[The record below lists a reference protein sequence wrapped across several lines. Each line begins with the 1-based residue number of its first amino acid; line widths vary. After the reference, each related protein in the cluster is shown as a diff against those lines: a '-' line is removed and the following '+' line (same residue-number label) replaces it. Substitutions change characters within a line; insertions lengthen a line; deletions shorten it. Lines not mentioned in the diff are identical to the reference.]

1 MKRSTLANKLIKLNI
16 FFAIICLAL
25 IGISKFVKIPVKA
38 EPAQTYVINS
48 AEAFNTYASAYKS
61 GARSPED
68 RLEITINSGRVVT
81 TDGFISL
88 GTSDRPF
95 AGIIVAPASGVDT
108 FHLYNCPLFD
118 YVSTDLQLLGSGEIK
133 IMRERANV
141 EPETGVLTSGSLF
154 ANHVVAG
161 TRAASWKVN
170 LVPIDGAGSGL
181 EAYNYDSV
189 IGDMTAS
196 ASVAIE
202 FTNSSS
208 LNVVS
213 SGNAGLIC
221 GTMGAGSSL
230 EVKTASSGAA
240 ITVTSNG
247 GNAGC
252 LVGEM
257 QSGATL
263 KLSSANNT
271 KVSTVTSSTA
281 YAGGLVGKAINANIE
296 FGTGISDYEVNGTI
310 DGKNAGGIF
319 GYYKNTDSSRTFSLL
334 NTFAINTS
342 MNINA
347 KDNAGII
354 YGVLVNN
361 GASFT
366 FDGNGTSEAIEANVN
381 GGSRRGGVCG
391 RYEASSLA
399 NTFNITNVLSKIKTI
414 AGEQTVCI
422 SGGLIGEIG
431 SSTAT
436 NGAYVHIEDATIE
449 LPNSGTTTVSGK
461 NYNNGVDGGLI
472 GTMGKNGSFVDV
484 SGTITIKG
492 VGKVDAGL
500 IYNSNADTNGVVRLQ
515 GTTDLSAAIFS
526 DSSSGQIMKHRDA
539 LLVYAIGD
547 GEDINSGWT
556 IKRNTSDAIDHDDIY
571 SWGEVLRLDGST
583 LKESDLFTVDE
594 TNHTVTVKAE
604 VLNMGTIVDFAK
616 TALNISLNTGT
627 SPATGA
633 LRFASPNASGD
644 ILGMNMSLTRD
655 INLANTGLT
664 GLTRDNG
671 TNNAYSA
678 TFNGAN
684 HTISMAT
691 GEVYGLNASGAALA
705 SNSRDGYINNHLYNG
720 LFAKT
725 NGATI
730 NNLTIS
736 GYFNIRQAT
745 SDMKLGVIGQ
755 ASGSL
760 TISKLTSNFTINLV
774 AGSGQITK
782 FGGAIGEATG
792 NLNATISGSSS
803 LYPTLVDISGTSVS
817 GGTYS
822 NIGGAIGYLGLGDG
836 TSQSISFD
844 TITSG
849 VHYYGTGTDGYP
861 TNTNKPA
868 CFGGLIGTTANTTY
882 NKNKRT
888 VTINNVTINLDI
900 KGNSK
905 NNTFGGVL
913 GREWLSLDTEV
924 TGLTVN
930 ATVSAVGNSNNF
942 GFLTQ
947 TATGHMAINSINLS
961 AASLTLPANSSNT
974 FGFVANKAYKG
985 TEDGDTKSAL
995 YLDVDNTSNNYNISG
1010 LTFTNDPTFSVYDE
1024 LVADSRF
1031 NAQDITN
1038 NGNAIISVTTT
1049 DTKYLNKTTYGKNDA
1064 KALNP
1069 YTRYYYNLAIARA
1082 NLSTA
1087 KYKFLVWSVG
1097 RYAYS
1102 SLSSWFTV
1110 DNTTF
1115 TGDLDM
1121 TGLSYYPIDVSGVSV
1136 TFNSATIKLDNKTT
1150 ESNVT
1155 LPYTSSNAK
1164 RTTRT
1169 ATNQHY
1175 LMHTGLFRNYLGS
1188 ITIESSIIQGNV
1200 PKMSDSFVGFIVTNT
1215 IGNSD
1220 TSTAKITL
1228 NGLTVDG
1235 LYIFNND
1242 ETDLTT
1248 TAYAP
1253 LLVNK
1258 VGKNTKLSMSNASQA
1273 NYSGFASKYAASS
1286 LFGNVGD
1293 STAKAIYVTFNKIK
1307 FDGRSAVNSIG
1318 NMDTTYGTAKSI
1330 FSRATL
1336 LNSFSYYGESSGAYS
1351 FEITDD
1357 WVDGDTAIHN
1367 VTYGKEITSSVEYP
1381 NAQKLYAA
1389 SEYYVHP
1396 TTYQSSSEYSFATG
1410 FLPYVYTAYNANNKT
1425 HELKINPSVNTTIQ
1439 GAGKYGDPYLI
1450 EKGEQLEAI
1459 AKIIAGQPDSGV
1471 KIELPSTLTN
1481 SSPSIAYNYVPALNA
1496 NNNPNYTKSEYSLDS
1511 ENFSNGTTTI
1521 ELTKVSQYLAGAYYK
1536 ITADIDLT
1544 SDYVSLGSVADYP
1557 FKGVI
1562 FGNGAIITNK
1572 SQKPLI
1578 ANSMGC
1584 VIKGINVDV
1593 NSVAITLKAPLGSDT
1608 YQYTTGIETYGALIA
1623 KVMGGDTII
1632 DTVNVTF
1639 TNASFNLT
1647 AENTS
1652 HYVTL
1657 IPVGGYIGTL
1667 LNGGV
1672 VFRGMTSSNV
1682 GITSSVAITI
1692 TNSDEITSSV
1702 DEGVAN
1708 SGYLY
1713 LNPIIGRVIAGYAFH
1728 ETTTYHGTE
1737 ETTTLKNG
1745 LKNYTIADLVVPTS
1759 DDDKLVYNNDELTIT
1774 VPNGQSLFMLGA
1786 IVNSGAGSANGV
1798 SGDYDKV
1805 NSTFYQAYRSG
1816 TISRGLATYAD
1827 IGSTNTTDYALAQ
1840 KDSIH
1845 NTNELKK
1852 IPYIIRAYTVG
1863 TESTNTYPA
1872 RMLARN
1878 EVAVIITGD
1887 CDVPAGFRGIGNI
1900 YYDTDTDASKS
1911 YKYLR
1916 LRITT
1921 VNGTKTGGDKYAY
1934 QVTLH
1939 MRYLEYAHASVSAY
1953 RAYDKSGISPTAGF
1967 GLFNYVQRDSLTS
1980 KATFT
1985 DIILS
1990 GSVFYDV
1997 YTIDGV
2003 QSQYLFNP
2011 YTTGGNDVYR
2021 MGNNYITNPTGDSVN
2036 YYTTLSVGGL
2046 IGYTR
2051 NDFKITNVTF
2061 NNLEVE
2067 GAKSAGGLIGYFDQI
2082 VTGNDTSVLNPGE
2095 IEYNSNA
2102 TTYGYVNVVGGL
2114 QAGGLIGRIWARR
2127 ISITGASGM
2136 TNIIIKK
2143 IEMKCAVPNEVG
2155 MRWDANAI
2163 TGAGGIIGG
2172 SWSARSSVTNGDS
2185 LISINGRL
2193 LHIENINVVGM
2204 DGDTPSVICV
2214 RNNSD
2219 STPSYNNYAGGFV
2232 GSAHGCRFEVVNCSL
2247 SKINISANSA
2257 GGIVGKLPQKYNLIT
2272 NGVIIN
2278 GANETEGASNY
2289 TISGTRHAGGIVG
2302 LAYGRDTF
2310 YMELKNVYV
2319 ISYDIISRYSGTTD
2333 IECNAGGI
2341 FGLVMG
2347 SNKKDDV
2354 DSNWPYE
2361 LNNIHIKK
2369 CNITTNYGST
2379 SNKYSGTGGIAG
2391 ALTGGTASGSK
2402 EVHKPSDSNDYRVKI
2417 SGYNILL
2424 EDNVVKHL
2432 QGGVTDKSTSATNQA
2447 IGEVVGNN
2455 RAGSSIRIIGIA
2467 VKYTG
2472 DNQYCGKI
2480 CGKFGTNNEEFG
2492 TSTWSYVKVGN
2503 STQNFGNGQI
2513 IFADYYLNQDNEDFS
2528 NIGGGTGNVE
2538 AEYPYVTVNPKVT
2551 IGDYDFIGDA
2561 FATPVDGKITIA
2573 SLPITDIL
2581 SDNPSNNNSSI
2592 YSYVGNKYYSGNS
2605 GSTNYA
2611 NARIAYNKLS
2621 MFASEIAQTD
2631 DAMYLDIDFP
2641 VLLLEDSNPNAIINS
2656 YIRMI
2661 TNSTYDYSIDQAGH
2675 FSVTIYK
2682 MVYDT
2687 TAGKFVPTTV
2697 GASLQRDE
2705 TGFYTIF
2712 NLFDSGKMQFT
2723 LIDVSYYNPTRPND
2737 GVVFHVYLPVF
2748 VKKVL
2753 SYGFDIAVQGGTTY
2767 LESEYTDKFGQ
2778 ALIENIG
2785 SPVTAYFRYTYSKTA
2800 ADWTTAINS
2809 GENVMRYYDK
2819 SLLFYKANTS
2829 ETLSSFNANT
2839 MLALSGPNNDG
2850 KVYYARLG
2858 DALLSDGVTLDLS
2871 KFRQK
2876 VYSNGAFVDGDYFQ
2890 PAYLSD
2896 LMDIT
2901 VSDTSGDRVFV
2912 TCDAEHAT
2920 VKVGDT
2926 YYRLATGEDTG
2937 TKYSITVTGDSIQ
2950 ESYYLTIFTTA
2961 TAGYNLF
2968 HYYLITSP
2976 SSLASIEYPAK
2987 ILDTGGHTMVHLVM
3001 GKIFD
3006 HTDFNVKSD
3015 TPNQTTIM
3023 TADNHTLEINMSAR
3037 FCLRTVEEGMD
3048 ADIRSYLQS
3057 LIANTNV
3064 YQSFLVQ
3071 LNRYDGVAIQ
3081 KVISGNPT
3089 GAGTYGIDY
3098 VLDGEATQSNTYG
3111 VDDIRINHNY
3121 AEFVSSSLS
3130 SYFASGDAFEIV
3142 ASVSL
3147 TYNTSAAISAQFPGQ
3162 SDNFPDNGTTVTG
3175 SSHLSFIRS
3184 ATASSKNELSMNET
3198 PARLYYSED
3207 TPEYAALNLN
3217 PVEDRVGNISSM
3229 GINALNP
3236 KDTTTASFD
3245 LLAVLDTTTVR
3256 AQVEEYT
3263 SATVEFELR
3272 QKVNGE
3278 YGNELT
3284 LSDYLVSI
3292 KVGDTTLTAE
3302 QMASGII
3309 SLPLASLSDDGAYI
3323 EIPIITVTVKT
3334 GSALEAQHYLYSNY
3348 KFTVLVTLY
3357 DGNNPIASS
3366 HASNFVIYTNARVV
3380 PDFIVR

>member
-38 EPAQTYVINS
+38 EAAQTYVINS

-141 EPETGVLTSGSLF
+141 EPGPGLLTSGSLF

-189 IGDMTAS
+189 IGDMAAS

-221 GTMGAGSSL
+221 GTMGAGSTL
-230 EVKTASSGAA
+230 EVKTASSGSQ

-247 GNAGC
+247 GNAGS

-271 KVSTVTSSTA
+271 KVSTVTSSNA

-391 RYEASSLA
+391 RYEASSLT

-436 NGAYVHIEDATIE
+436 NGSYVHIEDITIE
-449 LPNSGTTTVSGK
+449 LPNSGTTSVNGK
-461 NYNNGVDGGLI
+461 YYNNGVDGGLI

-500 IYNSNADTNGVVRLQ
+500 IYNFSVYDNGKLTDSAYGVVRLQ
-515 GTTDLSAAIFS
+515 GITDLSAATFVNS
-526 DSSSGQIMKHRDA
+526 ASGQIMKNRDA

-547 GEDINSGWT
+547 GEGTNSGWT
-556 IKRNTSDAIDHDDIY
+556 LKRNTNDAIDHDDIY

-583 LKESDLFTVDE
+583 LKESDLFTVDD

-604 VLNMGTIVDFAK
+604 VLTMGTIVDFAR
-616 TALNISLNTGT
+616 TALNISLNTGK
-627 SPATGA
+627 SPSTGA
-633 LRFASPNASGD
+633 LRFASSNASGD

-705 SNSRDGYINNHLYNG
+705 SNSKDGYINNHLYNG

-725 NGATI
+725 SGATI
-730 NNLTIS
+730 SNLTVS

-803 LYPTLVDISGTSVS
+803 LYPTLVDISDTSVS
-817 GGTYS
+817 SGTYS

-849 VHYYGTGTDGYP
+849 VHYYGTGTNGYP

-868 CFGGLIGTTANTTY
+868 CFGGLIGTTGHSAY

-905 NNTFGGVL
+905 NNTFGGAL

-961 AASLTLPANSSNT
+961 TASYTLPASSSNT

-1010 LTFTNDPTFSVYDE
+1010 LTFTTDPTFSVYDE

-1038 NGNAIISVTTT
+1038 NGNAIISITTT

-1069 YTRYYYNLAIARA
+1069 YTRYYYNLATARA

-1121 TGLSYYPIDVSGVSV
+1121 TGLSYYPIDVSGVNV
-1136 TFNSATIKLDNKTT
+1136 TFDTATIKLDNKTT
-1150 ESNVT
+1150 ETNVT
-1155 LPYTSSNAK
+1155 LPYTGSSAK
-1164 RTTRT
+1164 RTTRE

-1200 PKMSDSFVGFIVTNT
+1200 PKLSDSFCGFIVTNT

-1220 TSTAKITL
+1220 TSTAKITI

-1235 LYIFNND
+1235 LQIINND
-1242 ETDLTT
+1242 GTDLTT

-1273 NYSGFASKYAASS
+1273 NYSGFASKYVASS
-1286 LFGNVGD
+1286 LFGDVGSAD
-1293 STAKAIYVTFNKIK
+1293 ARAIYVTFSGIK
-1307 FDGRSAVNSIG
+1307 FDGRSTASSIG
-1318 NMDTTYGTAKSI
+1318 NMDTTYGTTKSI

-1336 LNSFSYYGESSGAYS
+1336 LNSFLYYGESSGAYN

-1357 WVDGDTAIHN
+1357 WSNSTTAIHN
-1367 VTYGKEITSSVEYP
+1367 VTYGKEITSSVEYL
-1381 NAQKLYAA
+1381 NTQKLYAA

-1396 TTYQSSSEYSFATG
+1396 TTYQSTSEYSFATG
-1410 FLPYVYTAYNANNKT
+1410 FLPYVYTAYNENDNK
-1425 HELKINPSVNTTIQ
+1425 HELRINLSFSTAIQ
-1439 GAGKYGDPYLI
+1439 GAGKYGDPYIITDGDMLKVI
-1450 EKGEQLEAI
+1450 SN
-1459 AKIIAGQPDSGV
+1459 IIAGVNVGSDV
-1471 KIELPSTLTN
+1471 TIELPSTLTDSN
-1481 SSPSIAYNYVPALNA
+1481 NEVKYNYVPSSI
-1496 NNNPNYTKSEYSLDS
+1496 NYSKIEYTFGTD
-1511 ENFSNGTTTI
+1511 NFTATGQTSISTDI
-1521 ELTKVSQYLAGAYYK
+1521 VRQYLSGAYYK
-1536 ITADIDLT
+1536 INTDITLD
-1544 SDYVSLGSVADYP
+1544 SEYDSLGRTNIP

-1562 FGNGAIITNK
+1562 FGQGATITNK
-1572 SQKPLI
+1572 SPKPLI
-1578 ANSMGC
+1578 KNSTGC
-1584 VIKGINVDV
+1584 VIKGININVDV
-1593 NSVAITLKAPLGSDT
+1593 YKNNSSNITLAAPLGSDLF
-1608 YQYTTGIETYGALIA
+1608 QYENGIETYGALIA
-1623 KVMGGDTII
+1623 QVMGGDTII

-1639 TNASFNLT
+1639 TNAIFNLT
-1647 AENTS
+1647 AAS
-1652 HYVTL
+1652 GSRYVTL

-1672 VFRGMTSSNV
+1672 IFRGMTSSNV
-1682 GITSSVAITI
+1682 GITSSVGITK
-1692 TNSDEITSSV
+1692 TVSSVTSSV

-1713 LNPIIGRVIAGYAFH
+1713 FNPIIGRVIAGYAFH

-1737 ETTTLKNG
+1737 DTATLKNG
-1745 LKNYTIADLVVPTS
+1745 LKNYTIADLVVPS
-1759 DDDKLVYNNDELTIT
+1759 KDSDKLGVKNDGKTIT
-1774 VPNGQSLFMLGA
+1774 VPNGQSMFILGA
-1786 IVNSGAGSANGV
+1786 IVNSGAGSAGSATGAYQTIN
-1798 SGDYDKV
+1798 
-1805 NSTFYQAYRSG
+1805 TFWQAYRADTTARG
-1816 TISRGLATYAD
+1816 TATYAD
-1827 IGSTNTTDYALAQ
+1827 IGSMSTSDYNLAKNDSLYGESTDTYYGSNTMKT
-1840 KDSIH
+1840 
-1845 NTNELKK
+1845 
-1852 IPYIIRAYTVG
+1852 PYIIWAYT
-1863 TESTNTYPA
+1863 TAISNQYHA
-1872 RMLARN
+1872 RRITSDDK
-1878 EVAVIITGD
+1878 AVVNITGD

-1900 YYDTDTDASKS
+1900 YYDNV
-1911 YKYLR
+1911 YLR
-1916 LRITT
+1916 LRVITL
-1921 VNGTKTGGDKYAY
+1921 NGASTGDKYAY

-1939 MRYLEYAHASVSAY
+1939 MRFLEYAHGSVTAY
-1953 RAYDKSGISPTAGF
+1953 RASDANGKSATAGL
-1967 GLFNYVQRDSLTS
+1967 GLFNFAYRGGTNEYNRM
-1980 KATFT
+1980 TFSNV
-1985 DIILS
+1985 ILS

-1997 YTIDGV
+1997 YGVNGVKSNYYFNRYDGDNYQDGNNKIRGTIDG
-2003 QSQYLFNP
+2003 N
-2011 YTTGGNDVYR
+2011 
-2021 MGNNYITNPTGDSVN
+2021 SVN
-2036 YYTTLSVGGL
+2036 YSTNLSVGGL
-2046 IGYTR
+2046 IGYTQSA
-2051 NDFKITNVTF
+2051 ITINNVTF

-2067 GAKSAGGLIGYFDQI
+2067 GAKTAGGIIGFLGVNGADNSDNVIDYINFDS
-2082 VTGNDTSVLNPGE
+2082 TS
-2095 IEYNSNA
+2095 

-2114 QAGGLIGRIWARR
+2114 TAGGLVGRIWAHKLEVNGKSDR
-2127 ISITGASGM
+2127 TD
-2136 TNIIIKK
+2136 IIIKTV
-2143 IEMKCAVPNEVG
+2143 EVKCGVPNEVQMAYG
-2155 MRWDANAI
+2155 ANVI
-2163 TGAGGIIGG
+2163 TGAGGIVGS
-2172 SWSARSSVTNGDS
+2172 SWSARKGGGDK
-2185 LISINGRL
+2185 LGINKSYSGRRL
-2193 LHIENINVVGM
+2193 YIYNINIVGL
-2204 DGDTPSVICV
+2204 DGNTQSSIKI

-2219 STPSYNNYAGGFV
+2219 DNPAYNNYAGGFI
-2232 GSAHGCRFEVVNCSL
+2232 GSAHGALIRIGNSSI

-2257 GGIVGKLPQKYNLIT
+2257 GGIVGKLTQKYNLYLDNVT
-2272 NGVIIN
+2272 IN
-2278 GANETEGASNY
+2278 GDNGIDANY
-2289 TISGTRHAGGIVG
+2289 YIKGTRHAGGIVG
-2302 LAYGRDTF
+2302 FAIGRDNF
-2310 YMELKNVYV
+2310 YMDLENVKIY
-2319 ISYDIISRYSGTTD
+2319 SYDIISSYTGTTN

-2341 FGLVMG
+2341 FGIVTG
-2347 SNKKDDV
+2347 SNKGDTV
-2354 DSNWPYE
+2354 DENLPYE
-2361 LNNIHIKK
+2361 LNNIHIKE
-2369 CNITTNYGST
+2369 CNITTNYGAN
-2379 SNKYSGTGGIAG
+2379 SNNFCGTGGIAG
-2391 ALTGGTASGSK
+2391 ALTGGSHPDSANINVQYT
-2402 EVHKPSDSNDYRVKI
+2402 PSDTNANRVKI

-2424 EDNVVKHL
+2424 EDNVIKHL
-2432 QGGVTDKSTSATNQA
+2432 EGGTTNKSTASTNQA

-2455 RAGSSIRIIGIA
+2455 RAGSSIRIVGISI
-2467 VKYTG
+2467 KYTG
-2472 DNQYCGKI
+2472 ENEYCRKI
-2480 CGKFGTNNEEFG
+2480 CGKYGSNNEEFG
-2492 TSTWSYVKVGN
+2492 TSSWTVTNTDYS
-2503 STQNFGNGQI
+2503 FGAGQI
-2513 IFADYYLNQDNEDFS
+2513 IFADYYMNLDNDAFS
-2528 NIGGGTGNVE
+2528 NIGDSSANVE
-2538 AEYPYVTVNPKVT
+2538 AAEPYVTVNPKVK
-2551 IGDYDFIGDA
+2551 IGGYDFIGDA
-2561 FATPVDGKITIA
+2561 FATPVDGKIAIS
-2573 SLPITDIL
+2573 SLPIADIL
-2581 SDNPSNNNSSI
+2581 SDNPSSNNASI
-2592 YSYVGNKYYSGNS
+2592 YSYIGNKFYSGSS
-2605 GSTNYA
+2605 GNTNYY
-2611 NARIAYNKLS
+2611 NARLAYNKLS

-2631 DAMYLDIDFP
+2631 DAIYLDTDFP
-2641 VLLLEDSNPNAIINS
+2641 VLILEESNPTITINS

-2687 TAGKFVPTTV
+2687 NTNKFEPTTV
-2697 GASLQRDE
+2697 GASLQKDE
-2705 TGFYTIF
+2705 NGFYTIF
-2712 NLFDSGKMQFT
+2712 NVFDSGKMQFS
-2723 LIDVSYYNPTRPND
+2723 LIDVSYYNPTRPEN
-2737 GVVFHVYLPVF
+2737 VAFHIYLPVF

-2809 GENVMRYYDK
+2809 GENVMRYYNK

-2829 ETLSSFNANT
+2829 ETLADLNPNT

-2858 DALLSDGVTLDLS
+2858 DVLLSDGITLDLS

-2876 VYSNGAFVDGDYFQ
+2876 VYSNGEFIDGDYFQ

-2901 VSDTSGDRVFV
+2901 VSTSGDKAFV
-2912 TCDAEHAT
+2912 NCDAEHAT
-2920 VKVGDT
+2920 VKVGDA
-2926 YYRLATGEDTG
+2926 YYRLAEEGETPV
-2937 TKYSITVTGDSIQ
+2937 YSITVNGDSFQ
-2950 ESYYLTIFTTA
+2950 ESYYLTFFTEQSSIA
-2961 TAGYNLF
+2961 NAF

-2976 SSLASIEYPAK
+2976 ASFAETEYPAK

-3037 FCLRTVEEGMD
+3037 FGLRTVEEGMD

-3098 VLDGEATQSNTYG
+3098 VLDGTAAQSNTYG
-3111 VDDIRINHNY
+3111 ADDIRINHNY

>member
-1 MKRSTLANKLIKLNI
+1 MKKSTLANKLIKLNI
-16 FFAIICLAL
+16 FIAFICLAL

-38 EPAQTYVINS
+38 DAAQTYVINS

-61 GARSPED
+61 GARNPDD

-88 GTSDRPF
+88 GTEERPF
-95 AGIIVAPASGVDT
+95 AGIIVAPASGIDT

-118 YVSTDLQLLGSGEIK
+118 YVSTELQILGSGEIK

-141 EPETGVLTSGSLF
+141 EPGPGVLTSGSLF

-161 TRAASWKVN
+161 SRAASWKVN

-189 IGDMTAS
+189 IGDMAS
-196 ASVAIE
+196 DASVAIE
-202 FTNSSS
+202 FTNSSA

-213 SGNAGLIC
+213 STNAGLIC
-221 GTMGAGSSL
+221 GTMGAGSTL
-230 EVKTASSGAA
+230 EVKTASSGNQ

-247 GNAGC
+247 GCAGG

-257 QSGATL
+257 KSDATL
-263 KLSSANNT
+263 KISSANNT
-271 KVSTVTSSTA
+271 KVSTITSASS

-319 GYYKNTDSSRTFSLL
+319 GYYKNTDSSRTFTMQ
-334 NTFAINTS
+334 NTFAINSS

-354 YGVLVNN
+354 YGYLVNE

-366 FDGNGTSEAIEANVN
+366 FDGNGSSEAIEANVN
-381 GGSRRGGVCG
+381 NATHRGGVCG
-391 RYEASSLA
+391 KYEASDLA
-399 NTFNITNVLSKIKTI
+399 NTFNITNTVSKIK
-414 AGEQTVCI
+414 AS
-422 SGGLIGEIG
+422 SGGGMIGII
-431 SSTAT
+431 AT
-436 NGAYVHIEDATIE
+436 VAYVHIYDATTD
-449 LPNSGTTTVSGK
+449 LPSGSI
-461 NYNNGVDGGLI
+461 DGGLI
-472 GTMGKNGSFVDV
+472 GDMGEAGPFVDV

-492 VGKVDAGL
+492 SGSVDAGL
-500 IYNSNADTNGVVRLQ
+500 VGTGSTGVLRLQ
-515 GTTDLSAAIFS
+515 GITDLSAAKFVGA
-526 DSSSGQIMKHRDA
+526 SSGQIMKSRGA
-539 LLVYAIGD
+539 SLVYAIGD
-547 GEDINSGWT
+547 GAGTNSGWAL
-556 IKRNTSDAIDHDDIY
+556 KRNTNDTIEHDDIY

-594 TNHTVTVKAE
+594 SAHTVTVKAE
-604 VLNMGTIVDFAK
+604 VLSMDTIVDFAK

-633 LRFASPNASGD
+633 LRFASSNASGD

-705 SNSRDGYINNHLYNG
+705 SNSKDGYINNHLYNG

-725 NGATI
+725 SGATI

-736 GYFNIRQAT
+736 GYFNIRQAET
-745 SDMKLGVIGQ
+745 NMKLGVIGY
-755 ASGSL
+755 ASSSL
-760 TISKLTSNFTINLV
+760 TITKLTSNFTINLV
-774 AGSGQITK
+774 SGKDMITK
-782 FGGAIGEATG
+782 FGGAIGEASG
-792 NLNATISGSSS
+792 NSLNVSIGSSS
-803 LYPTLVDISGTSVS
+803 VLYPTLLDISATSANAN
-817 GGTYS
+817 TYS
-822 NIGGAIGYLGLGDG
+822 NIGGAIGYLGAGA
-836 TSQSISFD
+836 SQSISFD
-844 TITSG
+844 TISSG
-849 VHYYGTGTDGYP
+849 LHYYGTEIDGYP

-868 CFGGLIGTTANTTY
+868 CFGGLIATTAHAAY
-882 NKNKRT
+882 NKNTRT
-888 VTINNVTINLDI
+888 VTINNVTINLDV

-905 NNTFGGVL
+905 NNAFGGVL
-913 GREWLSLDTEV
+913 GREWFSLDTTI

-930 ATVSAVGNSNNF
+930 ATVSAKGNANDY

-947 TATGHMAINSINLS
+947 FSTGHMAINSISLS
-961 AASLTLPANSSNT
+961 TASYTLPANSSNT
-974 FGFVANKAYKG
+974 FGFVANKTYESHTDSNANIVE
-985 TEDGDTKSAL
+985 TSL
-995 YLDVDNTSNNYNISG
+995 YLDVDNTSTNYNISG
-1010 LTFTNDPTFSVYDE
+1010 LTFTADPLFSVYDE
-1024 LVADSRF
+1024 LVADSRY
-1031 NAQDITN
+1031 NGQDITN
-1038 NGNAIISVTTT
+1038 NGNAIISITTT
-1049 DTKYLNKTTYGKNDA
+1049 DNAYLNKTTYGKNDA

-1069 YTRYYYNLAIARA
+1069 NTRYYYNLATARA
-1082 NLSTA
+1082 SLSTA

-1097 RYAYS
+1097 VYAHD
-1102 SLSSWFTV
+1102 SLSSWFSV
-1110 DNTTF
+1110 DTTTF
-1115 TGDLDM
+1115 TGNLDM
-1121 TGLSYYPIDVSGVSV
+1121 SGLSYYPIDVSGVNV
-1136 TFNSATIKLDNKTT
+1136 TFDSATIKLDNKTT
-1150 ESNVT
+1150 EANVT
-1155 LPYTSSNAK
+1155 LPYTGGSAK
-1164 RTTRT
+1164 RTTRE

-1200 PKMSDSFVGFIVTNT
+1200 PKLSDSFCGFIVTNT

-1220 TSTAKITL
+1220 TSTAKITI

-1242 ETDLTT
+1242 GTDLTT

-1286 LFGNVGD
+1286 LFGDVGSAD
-1293 STAKAIYVTFNKIK
+1293 ARALYVTFSGIK
-1307 FDGRSAVNSIG
+1307 FDGRSTASSIG
-1318 NMDTTYGTAKSI
+1318 NMDTTYGTTKSI

-1336 LNSFSYYGESSGAYS
+1336 LNSFKYYGESSGAYS

-1357 WVDGDTAIHN
+1357 WSDSSTAIHN
-1367 VTYGKEITSSVEYP
+1367 VTYGKEITSSVEYL
-1381 NAQKLYAA
+1381 NTQKLYAA

-1396 TTYQSSSEYSFATG
+1396 TTYQSTSEYSFATG
-1410 FLPYVYTAYNANNKT
+1410 FLPYVYTAYNANDNK
-1425 HELKINPSVNTTIQ
+1425 HELRINLSFSTAIQ

-1450 EKGEQLEAI
+1450 TDDSMLQI
-1459 AKIIAGQPDSGV
+1459 ISNIIAGVDVGSSV
-1471 KIELPSTLTN
+1471 TIELPSTLTSTSN
-1481 SSPSIAYNYVPALNA
+1481 STAYNYVPASV
-1496 NNNPNYTKSEYSLDS
+1496 NYTKTEYTFGL
-1511 ENFSNGTTTI
+1511 ENFTAGNTTI
-1521 ELTKVSQYLAGAYYK
+1521 ANSKVRRYLAGAYYK
-1536 ITADIDLT
+1536 INTDIALD
-1544 SDYVSLGSVADYP
+1544 SSYESLGRDADYP
-1557 FKGVI
+1557 FQGVI
-1562 FGNGAIITNK
+1562 FGNGATITNH
-1572 SQKPLI
+1572 SPNPLI
-1578 ANSMGC
+1578 ANSTGC
-1584 VIKGINVDV
+1584 VIKGINVVVDV
-1593 NSVAITLKAPLGSDT
+1593 NKNSSNNITLAAPLGKTEGDETPLYKYSG
-1608 YQYTTGIETYGALIA
+1608 GIATYGALIA
-1623 KVMGGDTII
+1623 QVMGGDTII

-1639 TNASFNLT
+1639 SNVTFNLT
-1647 AENTS
+1647 AATTS
-1652 HYVTL
+1652 RYVTL

-1672 VFRGMTSSNV
+1672 IFRGMTSSNV
-1682 GITSSVAITI
+1682 GITSSV
-1692 TNSDEITSSV
+1692 DERVT
-1702 DEGVAN
+1702 N

-1713 LNPIIGRVIAGYAFH
+1713 FNPIIGRVIAGYAFH

-1737 ETTTLKNG
+1737 DTTTLKNG
-1745 LKNYTIADLVVPTS
+1745 LKNYTIADLVVPTDDADKLDVS
-1759 DDDKLVYNNDELTIT
+1759 DDALTIN
-1774 VPNGQSLFMLGA
+1774 VPNGQSMFILGA
-1786 IVNSGAGSANGV
+1786 IVNSGAGSAGSATGN
-1798 SGDYDKV
+1798 YQTI
-1805 NSTFYQAYRSG
+1805 NTFWQAYRAD
-1816 TISRGLATYAD
+1816 TTSRGTSTYAD
-1827 IGSTNTTDYALAQ
+1827 IGSFNTSNYNLA
-1840 KDSIH
+1840 KNDTLYGSG
-1845 NTNELKK
+1845 TKK
-1852 IPYIIRAYTVG
+1852 YPYIIWAYTTGSV
-1863 TESTNTYPA
+1863 NNFHA
-1872 RMLARN
+1872 RRIT
-1878 EVAVIITGD
+1878 AVDGVTLNITGD

-1900 YYDTDTDASKS
+1900 YYDNQ
-1911 YKYLR
+1911 YLR
-1916 LRITT
+1916 LRFSTL
-1921 VNGTKTGGDKYAY
+1921 NGASTGTKYAY

-1939 MRYLEYAHASVSAY
+1939 MRYLEYAHSSVEVY
-1953 RAYDKSGISPTAGF
+1953 RASDSSGKSATAGF
-1967 GLFNYVQRDSLTS
+1967 GLFNYVFRNIKDN
-1980 KATFT
+1980 AGEDGRITFNNL
-1985 DIILS
+1985 ILS
-1990 GSVFYDV
+1990 GDVFYDV
-1997 YTIDGV
+1997 YSIDGV
-2003 QSQYLFNP
+2003 QSNYYFNR
-2011 YTTGGNDVYR
+2011 YKGDDYHLGN
-2021 MGNNYITNPTGDSVN
+2021 GNIRGVIDGNSVN
-2036 YYTTLSVGGL
+2036 YSTNLSVGGL
-2046 IGYTR
+2046 IGYTQ
-2051 NDFKITNVTF
+2051 NLVTINNVTF
-2061 NNLEVE
+2061 NELRVE
-2067 GAKSAGGLIGYFDQI
+2067 GAKTAGGLIGFLGQNNQDS
-2082 VTGNDTSVLNPGE
+2082 TD
-2095 IEYNSNA
+2095 YNVNYINYDSTA

-2114 QAGGLIGRIWARR
+2114 QAGGLVGRIWGHKLEVN
-2127 ISITGASGM
+2127 GAAGG
-2136 TNIIIKK
+2136 TNIIINN
-2143 IEMKCAVPNEVG
+2143 IEMKCGVPNEQPYAYA
-2155 MRWDANAI
+2155 ANVI
-2163 TGAGGIIGG
+2163 TGVGGIVGSSWSSRKAGGDKLGIKKNY
-2172 SWSARSSVTNGDS
+2172 T
-2185 LISINGRL
+2185 GRRL
-2193 LHIENINVVGM
+2193 YIYNINLVGI
-2204 DGDTPSVICV
+2204 DGDTQSMIKVH
-2214 RNNSD
+2214 NNSD
-2219 STPSYNNYAGGFV
+2219 TYPSFNNYAGGFI
-2232 GSAHGCRFEVVNCSL
+2232 GSANGALIRIGNSSI

-2257 GGIVGKLPQKYNLIT
+2257 GGIVGKLTQKYNLYLDNVT
-2272 NGVIIN
+2272 IN
-2278 GANETEGASNY
+2278 GDNGASSNY
-2289 TISGTRHAGGIVG
+2289 YIKGTRHAGGIVG
-2302 LAYGRDTF
+2302 YAIGRDNF
-2310 YMELKNVYV
+2310 YMDLENVKIY
-2319 ISYDIISRYSGTTD
+2319 SYDIISSYTGTTN

-2341 FGLVMG
+2341 FGIVTG
-2347 SNKKDDV
+2347 SNKGDSV
-2354 DSNWPYE
+2354 DENLPYE
-2361 LNNIHIKK
+2361 LNNIHIKECK
-2369 CNITTNYGST
+2369 ITTNYGAN
-2379 SNKYSGTGGIAG
+2379 SNAYCGTGGIAG
-2391 ALTGGTASGSK
+2391 ALTGGNHTGSNTTSNDSPSP
-2402 EVHKPSDSNDYRVKI
+2402 EYVPSDYNTYRVKI

-2424 EDNVVKHL
+2424 EDNVIKHL
-2432 QGGVTDKSTSATNQA
+2432 EGGTTNKSTATTNQA

-2455 RAGSSIRIIGIA
+2455 RAGSSIRIVGISI
-2467 VKYTG
+2467 KYTG
-2472 DNQYCGKI
+2472 ENTYCEKI
-2480 CGKFGTNNEEFG
+2480 CGKYGSNNEEFG
-2492 TSTWSYVKVGN
+2492 TSTWKVTVG
-2503 STQNFGNGQI
+2503 STTQNFGNGQI
-2513 IFADYYLNQDNEDFS
+2513 IFADYYLSQDNDKFS

-2538 AEYPYVTVNPKVT
+2538 AKYPYVTVNPEVT
-2551 IGDYDFIGDA
+2551 IGGYEFIGDA
-2561 FATPVDGKITIA
+2561 FATPVNSKITIA
-2573 SLPITDIL
+2573 NLPITDIL
-2581 SDNPSNNNSSI
+2581 SDSPSNNNASI

-2611 NARIAYNKLS
+2611 KARAAYNKLS
-2621 MFASEIAQTD
+2621 MFSSEIAQTD
-2631 DAMYLDIDFP
+2631 DAVYVDIDFP
-2641 VLLLEDSNPNAIINS
+2641 VLLLEGSDTNEIINS
-2656 YIRMI
+2656 YLRII
-2661 TNSTYDYSIDQAGH
+2661 TNSTYDYKVDQAGH

-2687 TAGKFVPTTV
+2687 TTSKFVPTT
-2697 GASLQRDE
+2697 GNASVQRDE

-2712 NLFDSGKMQFT
+2712 NLFDSGKMQFS

-2753 SYGFDIAVQGGTTY
+2753 SYGFDIAIQGGTTY

-2800 ADWTTAINS
+2800 ADWTTAIYS
-2809 GENVMRYYDK
+2809 GENVARFYQK
-2819 SLLFYKANTS
+2819 SLLLYKANTS
-2829 ETLSSFNANT
+2829 ETLADLNPNT

-2858 DALLSDGVTLDLS
+2858 DVLTGSTLDLS
-2871 KFRQK
+2871 QFRQK

-2901 VSDTSGDRVFV
+2901 VSTSGNKAFV

-2926 YYRLATGEDTG
+2926 YYRLAEGEETAV
-2937 TKYSITVTGDSIQ
+2937 YSITVTGDSIQ
-2950 ESYYLTIFTTA
+2950 ESYYLTFFTQQSSILNA
-2961 TAGYNLF
+2961 F

-2976 SSLASIEYPAK
+2976 SSFAETEYPAK

-3006 HTDFNVKSD
+3006 HSDFTVESE

-3023 TADNHTLEINMSAR
+3023 TADNQTLEISMSAR
-3037 FCLRTVEEGMD
+3037 FGLRTVEEGMD

-3071 LNRYDGVAIQ
+3071 LNRYDGMAIQ
-3081 KVISGNPT
+3081 KVIAGNPT

-3098 VLDGEATQSNTYG
+3098 VLDGTAIQSNTYG

-3121 AEFVSSSLS
+3121 AEFVSSNLS

-3147 TYNTSAAISAQFPGQ
+3147 TYNNSAAISAQFPGQ

-3175 SSHLSFIRS
+3175 LSHLSFIRS
-3184 ATASSKNELSMNET
+3184 ATATSKNELSKNET
-3198 PARLYYSED
+3198 PAKRYYSED

-3263 SATVEFELR
+3263 SATVAFELR

-3278 YGNELT
+3278 YGDNDANDDDDVLA

-3292 KVGDTTLTAE
+3292 KVGNTTLTAE
-3302 QMASGII
+3302 QMASGMI

-3323 EIPIITVTVKT
+3323 EMPIITVTVKT

-3357 DGNNPIASS
+3357 DGNDPIVAS